1 MEGKASQS
9 GIVSGPAAAKREV
22 RRMIRERVGGLDAAA
37 REAAFA
43 TRNRR
48 IGIIGTAA
56 TIRSRSYEK
65 LLRQLVPGAEITAR
79 LCRRVSSLVR
89 EKNFRRV
96 AVFAARPGEVDLLS
110 LLDLLPDREWYFPLV
125 HEGRRLSFHRVCHH
139 GELVAGSWGIREP
152 GPGCPELHAGEMDL
166 IVLPG
171 AAFTRDG
178 KRLGYGGG
186 FYDTLLAGPA
196 AGVPLAGV
204 CFPCQLLDDLPMEAH
219 DRHVDMVIAPEGE

>member
-9 GIVSGPAAAKREV
+9 GTVSGPAAAKREV

-37 REAAFA
+37 REAM
-43 TRNRR
+43 
-48 IGIIGTAA
+48 
-56 TIRSRSYEK
+56 SRS
-65 LLRQLVPGAEITAR
+65 I
-79 LCRRVSSLVR
+79 CRRVSSLVR

-152 GPGCPELHAGEMDL
+152 GPDCPELHAGEGFDSAAGPH
-166 IVLPG
+166 LPG
-171 AAFTRDG
+171 TASG
-178 KRLGYGGG
+178 WGM
-186 FYDTLLAGPA
+186 A
-196 AGVPLAGV
+196 AGFMIRCWPAR
-204 CFPCQLLDDLPMEAH
+204 LLGCRWRESASPASFWTTCPWKPMTG
-219 DRHVDMVIAPEGE
+219 MWTW

>member
-9 GIVSGPAAAKREV
+9 GTVSGPAAAKREV

-37 REAAFA
+37 REAM
-43 TRNRR
+43 
-48 IGIIGTAA
+48 
-56 TIRSRSYEK
+56 SRS
-65 LLRQLVPGAEITAR
+65 I
-79 LCRRVSSLVR
+79 CRRVSSLVR

-186 FYDTLLAGPA
+186 FMIR
-196 AGVPLAGV
+196 
-204 CFPCQLLDDLPMEAH
+204 C
-219 DRHVDMVIAPEGE
+219 

>member
-1 MEGKASQS
+1 M
-9 GIVSGPAAAKREV
+9 V
-22 RRMIRERVGGLDAAA
+22 RER
-37 REAAFA
+37 
-43 TRNRR
+43 
-48 IGIIGTAA
+48 
-56 TIRSRSYEK
+56 
-65 LLRQLVPGAEITAR
+65 
-79 LCRRVSSLVR
+79 
-89 EKNFRRV
+89 NFRRV

-171 AAFTRDG
+171 AAFTRGG

-196 AGVPLAGV
+196 AGVPLVGV

-219 DRHVDMVIAPEGE
+219 DRHVDMVIAPGGE

>member
-1 MEGKASQS
+1 
-9 GIVSGPAAAKREV
+9 
-22 RRMIRERVGGLDAAA
+22 MIRERVGGLDAPPPGRPCPVPSAA
-37 REAAFA
+37 
-43 TRNRR
+43 
-48 IGIIGTAA
+48 
-56 TIRSRSYEK
+56 
-65 LLRQLVPGAEITAR
+65 VCR
-79 LCRRVSSLVR
+79 LWLR

-96 AVFAARPGEVDLLS
+96 AVFAARAGEVDLLS

-219 DRHVDMVIAPEGE
+219 DRHVDMGDCARRGCDLSGERERG

>member
-22 RRMIRERVGGLDAAA
+22 RRMIRERVGGLDAAV
-37 REAAFA
+37 REAM
-43 TRNRR
+43 
-48 IGIIGTAA
+48 
-56 TIRSRSYEK
+56 SRS
-65 LLRQLVPGAEITAR
+65 I
-79 LCRRVSSLVR
+79 CRRVSSLVR

-178 KRLGYGGG
+178 KRL
-186 FYDTLLAGPA
+186 AGPA

>member
-37 REAAFA
+37 REAM
-43 TRNRR
+43 
-48 IGIIGTAA
+48 
-56 TIRSRSYEK
+56 SRS
-65 LLRQLVPGAEITAR
+65 I
-79 LCRRVSSLVR
+79 CRRVSSLVR

-110 LLDLLPDREWYFPLV
+110 LLV

>member
-9 GIVSGPAAAKREV
+9 GTVSGPAAAKREV

-37 REAAFA
+37 REAM
-43 TRNRR
+43 
-48 IGIIGTAA
+48 
-56 TIRSRSYEK
+56 SRS
-65 LLRQLVPGAEITAR
+65 I
-79 LCRRVSSLVR
+79 CRRVSSLVR

-171 AAFTRDG
+171 AAFTGDG

-219 DRHVDMVIAPEGE
+219 DRRVDMVITPEGE

>member
-9 GIVSGPAAAKREV
+9 GTVSGPAAAKREV

-37 REAAFA
+37 REAM
-43 TRNRR
+43 
-48 IGIIGTAA
+48 
-56 TIRSRSYEK
+56 SRS
-65 LLRQLVPGAEITAR
+65 I
-79 LCRRVSSLVR
+79 CRRVSSLVR

-96 AVFAARPGEVDLLS
+96 
-110 LLDLLPDREWYFPLV
+110 
-125 HEGRRLSFHRVCHH
+125 
-139 GELVAGSWGIREP
+139 P

-186 FYDTLLAGPA
+186 FYDTLLTGPA

-219 DRHVDMVIAPEGE
+219 DRHVDMVTSPEKGKEARYGTGVSARSVYKTGRSGR

>member
-1 MEGKASQS
+1 MEGKASQP
-9 GIVSGPAAAKREV
+9 GTVSGLAASKREV
-22 RRMIRERVGGLDAAA
+22 RRMIRERISGLDAAA
-37 REAAFA
+37 REAM
-43 TRNRR
+43 
-48 IGIIGTAA
+48 
-56 TIRSRSYEK
+56 SRS
-65 LLRQLVPGAEITAR
+65 I
-79 LCRRVSSLVR
+79 CRRVAVLVR
-89 EKNFRRV
+89 RKNFRRV

-110 LLDLLPDREWYFPLV
+110 LLDMLPDREWYFPLV

-139 GELVAGSWGIREP
+139 DEFVRGCWDIREP
-152 GPGCPELHAGEMDL
+152 GPGCPELSAGKMNL

-204 CFPCQLLDDLPMEAH
+204 CFPCQLLDNLPMESH
-219 DRHVDMVIAPEGE
+219 DRLVDMVITPDGK

>member
-9 GIVSGPAAAKREV
+9 GTVSGPAAAKREV
-22 RRMIRERVGGLDAAA
+22 RRMIRERVGGLDDAA
-37 REAAFA
+37 REAM
-43 TRNRR
+43 
-48 IGIIGTAA
+48 
-56 TIRSRSYEK
+56 SRS
-65 LLRQLVPGAEITAR
+65 I
-79 LCRRVSSLVR
+79 CRRVSALVR
-89 EKNFRRV
+89 ERNFRRV

-125 HEGRRLSFHRVCHH
+125 HEGRRLSFHRICHH

-178 KRLGYGGG
+178 KRLGYVLGKVRPPKVSRELRRGR
-186 FYDTLLAGPA
+186 
-196 AGVPLAGV
+196 
-204 CFPCQLLDDLPMEAH
+204 EA
-219 DRHVDMVIAPEGE
+219 

>member
-37 REAAFA
+37 REAM
-43 TRNRR
+43 
-48 IGIIGTAA
+48 
-56 TIRSRSYEK
+56 SRS
-65 LLRQLVPGAEITAR
+65 I
-79 LCRRVSSLVR
+79 CRRVSSLVR

-125 HEGRRLSFHRVCHH
+125 
-139 GELVAGSWGIREP
+139 ELVAGSWGIREP